1 MDISVLGPCRV
12 SHLGESVV
20 PTAVKPR
27 KVLAML
33 ALHCDQ
39 VVSVGALMEELWGEH
54 PPRSAT
60 TTLQTYILQ
69 LRNLI
74 QAALAARPDGVAE
87 SPKEILVTEGGGYLL
102 DTQGGIVD
110 VHEFERLSASGHRAM
125 DAGDCAAA
133 SRRFREALALWKGPA
148 LVDVQTGPLLDVE
161 VRHLEESRLS
171 VLGQRME
178 AELRLGRH
186 HEILGELAGLCA
198 EHPLHESLQA
208 QHMLALCRAG
218 RRGSALEVY
227 RRLRARTRADLGL
240 EPSPAVRRLQQAIL
254 TSDPSVD
261 LDADFVDRAGGTA
274 LRVLKVS

>member
-12 SHLGESVV
+12 NHAGESVV
-20 PTAVKPR
+20 PTAIKPR
-27 KVLAML
+27 KVLSML

-39 VVSVGALMEELWGEH
+39 VVSVGSLMEELWGEH

-74 QAALAARPDGVAE
+74 EAALKAVPDGVGQD
-87 SPKEILVTEGGGYLL
+87 PKAVLVTEGGGYLL
-102 DTQGGIVD
+102 DTQGGVVD
-110 VHEFERLSASGHRAM
+110 VHEFELKSASGHRAM
-125 DAGDCAAA
+125 DAGDYAAA
-133 SRRFREALALWKGPA
+133 SVRFREALKLWRGPA
-148 LVDVQTGPLLDVE
+148 LVDVQTGPLLEVE

-171 VLGQRME
+171 VLGQRIE
-178 AELRLGRH
+178 AELQLGRH
-186 HEILGELAGLCA
+186 HEILGELAGLSV

-208 QHMLALCRAG
+208 QYMLALCRAG
-218 RRGSALEVY
+218 RRGTALEVY
-227 RRLRARTRADLGL
+227 RRLRTQTRADLGL

-261 LDADFVDRAGGTA
+261 IDAGHMDRVAGGG
-274 LRVLKVS
+274 LRVLRAG